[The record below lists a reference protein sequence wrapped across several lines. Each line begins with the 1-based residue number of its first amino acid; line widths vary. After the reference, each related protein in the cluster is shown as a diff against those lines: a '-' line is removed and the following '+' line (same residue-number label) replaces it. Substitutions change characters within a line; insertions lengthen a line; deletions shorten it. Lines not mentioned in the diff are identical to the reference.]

1 MTSGYMI
8 AGYLLT
14 WGALLTY
21 VWRLSVREQR
31 TRRALDAERTALN

>member
-14 WGALLTY
+14 WGAMAAYL
-21 VWRLSVREQR
+21 WRLSVRSQH
-31 TRRALDAERTALN
+31 TQRALDAERATLD